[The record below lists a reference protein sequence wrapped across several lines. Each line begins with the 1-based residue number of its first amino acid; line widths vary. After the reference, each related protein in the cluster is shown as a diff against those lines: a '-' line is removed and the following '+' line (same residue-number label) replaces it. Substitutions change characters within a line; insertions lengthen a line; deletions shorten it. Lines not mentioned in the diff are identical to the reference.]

1 MNVLHAGRR
10 RWYDS
15 LVPMQRSFLRV
26 IRFQPTLL
34 LLPALFLLLVACS
47 SGPEREI
54 SVGETL
60 LEQDFSEPNS
70 FEEGIYTD
78 ASLRIDDGRYL
89 IRVNSGDS
97 EIWWGQWGNTLDNV
111 VIDVDVE
118 QISEREEAAW
128 GVACRLRGQV
138 GQQMESEPLLE
149 LLTLGEAGQDGDG
162 PDVALEPPAVSAIP
176 NGDGY
181 LFLIQGSG
189 NWGIFRARGRDV
201 FPLSD
206 WTASDLVQRG
216 PGARNHLRA
225 VCADDYLAF
234 YINEEFVA
242 EVEDSSFANGQV
254 GLAAAAFNRLGVE
267 VGFEN
272 LVVSEAISG

>member
-1 MNVLHAGRR
+1 MSRFHTPL
-10 RWYDS
+10 
-15 LVPMQRSFLRV
+15 LV
-26 IRFQPTLL
+26 
-34 LLPALFLLLVACS
+34 LPALILLLVACS

-54 SVGETL
+54 GVGDTL

-89 IRVNSGDS
+89 IRVNSGDG
-97 EIWWGQWGNTLDNV
+97 EVWWGQWGDTLDNV

-149 LLTLGEAGQDGDG
+149 LLTLGESAEYGDG
-162 PDVALEPPAVSAIP
+162 LDVALQPPAAAAIA

-189 NWGIFRARGRDV
+189 TWGIFRA
-201 FPLSD
+201 P
-206 WTASDLVQRG
+206 
-216 PGARNHLRA
+216 
-225 VCADDYLAF
+225 
-234 YINEEFVA
+234 
-242 EVEDSSFANGQV
+242 
-254 GLAAAAFNRLGVE
+254 
-267 VGFEN
+267 
-272 LVVSEAISG
+272 

>member
-1 MNVLHAGRR
+1 MNVLHGGRR
-10 RWYDS
+10 RWSDS
-15 LVPMQRSFLRV
+15 LVPMQRSTPRV
-26 IRFQPTLL
+26 TRFPSNLL
-34 LLPALFLLLVACS
+34 LLPTLFLLLVACS

-60 LEQDFSEPNS
+60 LERDFSESNS
-70 FEEGIYTD
+70 FEEGIYTN

-97 EIWWGQWGNTLDNV
+97 EIWWGQWGDTLDNV

-138 GQQMESEPLLE
+138 GQKMESEPLLE
-149 LLTLGEAGQDGDG
+149 LLALGEAGQEDDG
-162 PDVALEPPAVSAIP
+162 PDVALEPPAVAAIA

-242 EVEDSSFANGQV
+242 EVEDNSFANGQV
-254 GLAAAAFNRLGVE
+254 GLAATSFNRLGVE

>member
-1 MNVLHAGRR
+1 MNVLHGGRR

-15 LVPMQRSFLRV
+15 LVPMQRSTLRV
-26 IRFQPTLL
+26 TRSPSTLL

-60 LEQDFSEPNS
+60 LERDFSESNS
-70 FEEGIYTD
+70 FEEGIYTN

-97 EIWWGQWGNTLDNV
+97 EIWWGQWGDTLDNV

-128 GVACRLRGQV
+128 GVACRLRGKV

-149 LLTLGEAGQDGDG
+149 LLALGEAGQEDDG
-162 PDVALEPPAVSAIP
+162 PDVALEPPAVAAIA

-234 YINEEFVA
+234 FINEEFVA
-242 EVEDSSFANGQV
+242 EVEDNSFANGQV
-254 GLAAAAFNRLGVE
+254 GLAATSFNRLGVE

-272 LVVSEAISG
+272 LVVSEAISS